1 MAVFKQW
8 AESQQDEKQRLFVK
22 YLVNRVADCK
32 LIFIALLL
40 VVVFFAN
47 EQVKIFAV
55 VAMIV
60 SIAMYFVSLHSIIRK
75 LDKQGQITPQGI
87 Q

>member
-1 MAVFKQW
+1 MAVFKHW

-22 YLVNRVADCK
+22 YLVNWVADCK

-47 EQVKIFAV
+47 
-55 VAMIV
+55 
-60 SIAMYFVSLHSIIRK
+60 
-75 LDKQGQITPQGI
+75 
-87 Q
+87 